1 MKNKFLSII
10 FLITPIFSSVVFW
23 EPEIPIPG
31 GEISI
36 YYNTIEGALSNETDP
51 VYIHLGYNGWIEVED
66 YEMTSTTLEEEGTW
80 WKFIYEIPEDAS
92 TIDFVFT
99 DLNNNWDNNGGFGID
114 WHISLNYHWS
124 PFNPGPNDNIS
135 IMLENVT
142 MQGQIGWILNDG
154 NGFKIPHEN
163 YWPEG
168 SEIFEDLLLS
178 PLEFSDNNL
187 SIELGPFDEGVEI
200 PTSIKFKILW
210 EDGTW
215 DAGSN
220 GQVMLY
226 DIYFNYD
233 TEGDLGE
240 VIFTN
245 PPQNTSVTGPVLI
258 SCEGDAEN
266 VEFWI
271 TGELI
276 GEDNSS
282 PYEVIWEPESS
293 NFGNQIVAARIVNE
307 NGLISYSF
315 LNFNLLYSVVNE
327 PVPEGTDDGVTI
339 IGNNVRI
346 ALYAPNKDYIS
357 IKGTWNTEFPNG
369 EIMKLSGDTLWWYE
383 TELTNGSY
391 SFQYNIN
398 GEKLIADPW
407 SKNVKWENSAGTE
420 SSDYTEAHTVFM
432 VGEAPYSWTDES
444 FEIHDI
450 KDVIIYEIH
459 IGDFG
464 DNGNISGTY
473 EQLTSKIEQGYFS
486 DLGVTTLELMPV
498 NEFEGGWSW
507 GYNPTF
513 YMAPESSYG
522 SPSDLKNLINTAHNH
537 GLSVVLDVVY
547 NHLWGSSPL
556 FQLYQPEGNYNYQDH
571 NYDDCPYFHNQE
583 SEWGYK
589 LQHWHNMDGRNYR
602 AWKYVKDALYHWVN
616 EYHFDGF
623 RFDVTWGIGWGGTEN
638 GSSFYAHQLRL
649 LNPNL
654 ILIAEEDNAM
664 QVNNSDF
671 DSCWDFSFHHE
682 VYDNIMGYSSNM
694 DYLGSL
700 LNPYTQGYYDLNGPV
715 TYTTSHDE
723 QRIVYEA
730 QSYLDLSL
738 QDAYKLSKLGISLL
752 MTSPGTPMLYHG
764 EEFGQNTP
772 RELNPQ
778 RLQWENMSTSDG
790 YDLYNFYKNIIH
802 MRNNNAVFKEGDY
815 ETLLSNNN
823 NSILVFKR
831 QLVDEVAIMM
841 FNFGDNSHTINVDA
855 ADNSTWFEFISQSS
869 INIIDYFVEEIP
881 PKSVRIFTNYEI
893 SQLKIDEI
901 PSDIALMQNYP
912 NPFNG
917 STIIEINLQKSEF
930 ISLDV
935 YNVTGKFVE
944 NIFKGIAQSGKSEFT
959 WQPNELSNSG
969 FSSGIYLLNLKS
981 DNKVITKKVMYLK

>member
-1 MKNKFLSII
+1 MKINFFSILFLLS
-10 FLITPIFSSVVFW
+10 PIFSSVVFW
-23 EPEIPIPG
+23 NPEIPIPG

-36 YYNTIEGALSNETDP
+36 YYNTIEGALPNDTDP
-51 VYIHLGYNGWIEVED
+51 AYIHLGYNGWLEVED
-66 YEMTSTTLEEEGTW
+66 YEMTSVELEEEGVW
-80 WKFIYEIPEDAS
+80 WEFVYQIPEDAS

-99 DLNNNWDNNGGFGID
+99 DLSGNWDNNGGYGVD
-114 WHISLNYHWS
+114 WHISLNYYWS
-124 PFNPGPNDNIS
+124 PFNPGPNDVISIVLENIS
-135 IMLENVT
+135 
-142 MQGQIGWILNDG
+142 MQGQIGWTLNDG
-154 NGFKIPHEN
+154 NGFQIPNEN

-178 PLEFSDNNL
+178 PLDFDNNNL

-210 EDGTW
+210 DDGTW

-226 DIYFNYD
+226 DIYFNYSSNG
-233 TEGDLGE
+233 ELGE
-240 VIFTN
+240 VIFTS
-245 PPQNTSVTGPVLI
+245 PQENSEVIGPVSI
-258 SCEGDAEN
+258 SCEGNVQN

-271 TGELI
+271 SSEMI
-276 GEDNSS
+276 GEDNTN
-282 PYEVIWEPESS
+282 PFEVVWEPESS
-293 NFGNQIVAARIVNE
+293 NFGNQTVAARIENE

-315 LNFNLLYSVVNE
+315 LDFNLLYSVIYE
-327 PVPEGTDDGVTI
+327 PAPDGIDDGITI
-339 IGNNVRI
+339 NNNNVRI
-346 ALYAPNKDYIS
+346 ALYAPNKEYIS

-383 TELTNGSY
+383 TELQDGNYSY
-391 SFQYNIN
+391 QYYID

-407 SKNVKWENSAGTE
+407 STDVRWENSGGTE
-420 SSDYTEAHTVFM
+420 SSDYAEAHTVFN
-432 VGEAPYSWTDES
+432 VGAESFNWTDEN
-444 FEIHDI
+444 FEIHEMQ
-450 KDVIIYEIH
+450 DVVIYELH

-464 DNGNISGTY
+464 DDGNSSGTY
-473 EQLTSKIEQGYFS
+473 QQLISKIEEGYFS

-522 SPSDLKNLINTAHNH
+522 SSEDLKILINTAHNQ

-556 FQLYQPEGNYNYQDH
+556 FQLYQPAGNYDYEDH

-583 SEWGYK
+583 SDWGYK
-589 LQHWHNMDGRNYR
+589 LQHWHNINGRDYR

-623 RFDVTWGIGWGGTEN
+623 RFDVTWGIGWGGNED
-638 GSSFYAHQLRL
+638 GASYYANQLRL

-654 ILIAEEDNAM
+654 ILIAEEDNAT
-664 QVNNSDF
+664 QINNSDF

-682 VYDNIMGYSSNM
+682 VFDNIMGYSSNM
-694 DYLGSL
+694 DYLGNL
-700 LNPYTQGYYDLNGPV
+700 LNPHIQGYYNLNGPI

-730 QSYLDLSL
+730 ESYLDLSTG
-738 QDAYKLSKLGISLL
+738 DAYQLSKLGVALL

-764 EEFGQNTP
+764 QEFGQNSP
-772 RELNPQ
+772 RELTPQ
-778 RLQWENMSTSDG
+778 PLQWENMTTEAG
-790 YDLYNFYKNIIH
+790 FDLYNFYKNIIH
-802 MRNNNAVFKEGDY
+802 IRNDNAVFKEGDY
-815 ETLLSNNN
+815 EPLITHNN

-831 QLVDEVAIMM
+831 QLGDDVAIVM
-841 FNFGDNSHTINVDA
+841 FNFGNNYHTVNIDA

-869 INIIDYFVEEIP
+869 VDIIDYFVEEIP
-881 PKSVRIFTNYEI
+881 PKSAKIFTNFEI
-893 SQLKIDEI
+893 SPLEINEI
-901 PSDIALMQNYP
+901 PNDIILLENYP

-917 STIIEINLQKSEF
+917 SAMIEINLPKSQF
-930 ISLDV
+930 INMDV
-935 YNVTGKFVE
+935 YDISGKLVE
-944 NIFKGIAQSGKSEFT
+944 NIYEGFVQSGKSNFT
-959 WQPNELSNSG
+959 WQPSQLSNIG
-969 FSSGIYLLNLKS
+969 FSSGIYLLKLKT
-981 DNKVITKKVMYLK
+981 DNEVITKKVMYLK